1 MTSFSA
7 STGTNVLAGHLLTA
21 HKITSDAKKLDR
33 CQKSLV
39 DMFKPSDGGKSPKIQ
54 GRNNVLRDDKY
65 RLVRELVILCS
76 LDFEAFSIVNRRGFK
91 LFCQWHGIN
100 PESLPTRTSISET
113 GLNDVYS
120 VSLKYVKNLFKS
132 KSMPQTLSL
141 TMDCWTD
148 NMKRRSFVNYCIQ
161 YCKDFQIYNYNLKTE
176 IFEHPHTALR
186 INDNINEMLEEFGLK
201 TKKIIAVTDNGS
213 NIVAG
218 LQKANIPRVSCCMH
232 NLHLFLTVDI
242 MKPEELNVL
251 PTLIC
256 KMKVICRA
264 LTYKTGKLE
273 RIHEIQESAKLLET
287 FKLLCQLDEEN
298 EIDESTSPSFE
309 HDISNDPFEMTTSF
323 TSIKNS
329 NATRWGSTLAM
340 LNSFVANKSSI
351 NSCLV
356 FLNRIELL
364 IAENEFQIMVG
375 LKEFLT
381 IFHQATITLQGRKY
395 PTLSLHILFYEQM
408 MKK

>member
-1 MTSFSA
+1 MQKSW
-7 STGTNVLAGHLLTA
+7 
-21 HKITSDAKKLDR
+21 IDAKNRWWTCSNQAMVEKV
-33 CQKSLV
+33 QK
-39 DMFKPSDGGKSPKIQ
+39 FKVET
-54 GRNNVLRDDKY
+54 NKY

-120 VSLKYVKNLFKS
+120 VSLKYVKDLFKS
-132 KSMPQTLSL
+132 KSMPKTLSL

-186 INDNINEMLEEFGLK
+186 INDNINEMLEEFGLT

-213 NIVAG
+213 NIVPG

-242 MKPEELNVL
+242 MKPEELN
-251 PTLIC
+251 
-256 KMKVICRA
+256 
-264 LTYKTGKLE
+264 
-273 RIHEIQESAKLLET
+273 
-287 FKLLCQLDEEN
+287 
-298 EIDESTSPSFE
+298 
-309 HDISNDPFEMTTSF
+309 
-323 TSIKNS
+323 
-329 NATRWGSTLAM
+329 
-340 LNSFVANKSSI
+340 
-351 NSCLV
+351 
-356 FLNRIELL
+356 
-364 IAENEFQIMVG
+364 
-375 LKEFLT
+375 
-381 IFHQATITLQGRKY
+381 
-395 PTLSLHILFYEQM
+395 
-408 MKK
+408 